1 MAKGI
6 RVNLLAKSLGVPS
19 KLIVQ
24 RLKAM
29 EVGKKVPN
37 HMSTMSLSL
46 AAAVREW
53 VTDQLNAKSGDD
65 NAFSAKTI
73 RKAPNAVELIKVSKP
88 LLSSSAPVAAKVS
101 MTKGDS
107 IPTQKPPGKAQQK
120 EDARI
125 ELLKTLQG
133 DFESHLAAAKK
144 AERGGRR
151 VKKDRF
157 VRAAI
162 KSQVAVVDG
171 YLSLLYERYWP
182 LPDRKRINKREKLER
197 LCKFASQK
205 SGSRIDPLQFHL
217 IVFRDIFSHP
227 AIEKSHPTIKG
238 LVLSAAAIDENMP
251 APTEVE
257 AEEIRINEFFK
268 KLQSLLPNC

>member
-1 MAKGI
+1 MAKGV
-6 RVNLLAKSLGVPS
+6 RVNLLAKELGIES
-19 KLIVQ
+19 KLILQ
-24 RLKAM
+24 KLKNEGHSDNAR
-29 EVGKKVPN
+29 N
-37 HMSTMSLSL
+37 HMSTLSL
-46 AAAVREW
+46 GMAASVREW
-53 VTDQLNAKSGDD
+53 FADSSPGGAEKNAKLVGG
-65 NAFSAKTI
+65 TP
-73 RKAPNAVELIKVSKP
+73 KATS
-88 LLSSSAPVAAKVS
+88 AAK
-101 MTKGDS
+101 
-107 IPTQKPPGKAQQK
+107 AQRK

-125 ELLKTLQG
+125 ELVVTLQG

-151 VKKDRF
+151 AKKDRF

-162 KSQVAVVDG
+162 ESQVAVVDG

-217 IVFRDIFSHP
+217 IAFRDIFSHP
-227 AIEKSHPTIKG
+227 AIKRSHPTIKG

-268 KLQSLLPNC
+268 RLQSLLPNC